1 MDLETLKLKTK
12 EITEKINNLQR
23 GNEILEGKY
32 NFLDYCHT
40 ELGNK
45 NQKIR
50 KNLTQLTEKEK
61 NLENLF
67 FYVIRNF
74 FPNLKFNENT
84 LPDNNNNN
92 NNNNNNVSNL
102 TNNNEQIIDISKNEI
117 INHIYKQLQNLYLKN
132 GNNNYNLENIMK
144 DASKQKVNQLIDYL
158 SKNNN
163 NNIETQ
169 NDIQYF
175 SQIKNFQEKYLNDL
189 DETYNNSNNN
199 NINNKIIKFDNNT
212 NNDFLNNFFK
222 YKENKEKEKE
232 NIYNNNNKMLINNSI
247 NNSLYNK
254 NFLNNKRERDFS
266 NNNTTSNNNN
276 NNNNNS
282 NIVKD
287 NSYMS
292 LSTDKKES
300 IDSDGLRDLM

>member
-74 FPNLKFNENT
+74 FPGLKFIDNT
-84 LPDNNNNN
+84 LPDNNNNGN
-92 NNNNNNVSNL
+92 NNNSNN
-102 TNNNEQIIDISKNEI
+102 NNNEQIIDISKNEI

-132 GNNNYNLENIMK
+132 GNNNYNFENIMK
-144 DASKQKVNQLIDYL
+144 DANKQKVNQLIDYL
-158 SKNNN
+158 TKNNN
-163 NNIETQ
+163 NNYETQ

-189 DETYNNSNNN
+189 DESYNNN
-199 NINNKIIKFDNNT
+199 NFNNNLGNKIIKFDHNNS

-222 YKENKEKEKE
+222 YRENKEKE
-232 NIYNNNNKMLINNSI
+232 NIYNNNNNNNINLNINNL
-247 NNSLYNK
+247 NNTIYNK
-254 NFLNNKRERDFS
+254 KFLNNKRERTFSNNINTNNS
-266 NNNTTSNNNN
+266 NNNTNL
-276 NNNNNS
+276 
-282 NIVKD
+282 VKD

-300 IDSDGLRDLM
+300 VDSDGLRDLM

>member
-74 FPNLKFNENT
+74 FPNLKFIDNT

-92 NNNNNNVSNL
+92 NNNNNVNNL

-132 GNNNYNLENIMK
+132 GNNNYNLENIVK
-144 DASKQKVNQLIDYL
+144 EASKQKVNQLIDYL

-189 DETYNNSNNN
+189 DENYNNSNNN
-199 NINNKIIKFDNNT
+199 NINNKIIKFDNT

-232 NIYNNNNKMLINNSI
+232 NIFNNNNNNNINLNNNLINNSI
-247 NNSLYNK
+247 YNK
-254 NFLNNKRERDFS
+254 NYLNNKRERDFNS
-266 NNNTTSNNNN
+266 NNNTINSNL
-276 NNNNNS
+276 NNS
-282 NIVKD
+282 NILKD

-292 LSTDKKES
+292 LSTEKKES